1 YLLGQDRDAWLQ
13 WQAEFH
19 NKAQPTVAEQ
29 FTEGL
34 MLLTQGENL
43 LGIDKISKLED
54 REKPEEKAEYEALS
68 KQITYWQARY
78 PFPYLKE
85 IEYWSR
91 QRQLNPLLVTAL
103 IRQESRFQ
111 PKIKSVANAT
121 GLMQVLPDT
130 AKWIAPQIKED
141 SKKINLED
149 PND

>member
-1 YLLGQDRDAWLQ
+1 
-13 WQAEFH
+13 
-19 NKAQPTVAEQ
+19 
-29 FTEGL
+29 
-34 MLLTQGENL
+34 M
-43 LGIDKISKLED
+43 ED

-68 KQITYWQARY
+68 KQIIYWQARY

-85 IEYWSR
+85 IEYWSG

-141 SKKINLED
+141 SKKLTSKTPTIISCWVLGI
-149 PND
+149 